1 MTFQWHHETISL
13 CCRHWEQHSHGKSQ
27 GANSCFARSSRHL
40 PPHWWTLKH
49 RNFGG
54 CTSTLT
60 HDSKC
65 WIWPPSC
72 AISVASSHCW
82 YEIISNLYHCTLYI
96 PPFKQLE
103 PENGPS
109 RWTRPNTLPHL
120 VGTSLPCKLIQGG
133 DRVVGHHG
141 SHTNAWPGF
150 GWVKR
155 EAPRNGYGNSKMD
168 MPENSRELDMGPRF
182 EHFLP
187 HKKIYR
193 LHDIHNHTWTTTIS
207 T

>member
-1 MTFQWHHETISL
+1 MQVNLDSWFKILDMTAFLCYLRCFITLLVSNHIKSVPLYTVHPPFLTVRTWKWTFQVDPT
-13 CCRHWEQHSHGKSQ
+13 Q
-27 GANSCFARSSRHL
+27 
-40 PPHWWTLKH
+40 
-49 RNFGG
+49 
-54 CTSTLT
+54 
-60 HDSKC
+60 
-65 WIWPPSC
+65 PS
-72 AISVASSHCW
+72 
-82 YEIISNLYHCTLYI
+82 
-96 PPFKQLE
+96 
-103 PENGPS
+103 
-109 RWTRPNTLPHL
+109 PNL

-168 MPENSRELDMGPRF
+168 MPENSRELDMEPRF

-193 LHDIHNHTWTTTIS
+193 LHDIHNHTWTTTI
-207 T
+207 TT